1 MRLLWVSQDFPPDKG
16 GVQTYS
22 AELVQA
28 LVERGHELEVVAPRV
43 DGADAWDA
51 GFVCP
56 VHRVPVPRDTMP
68 VASVPQVAARL
79 ASGRFDAAVHA
90 QWNTAAGGA
99 LARRRGWIRALAI
112 AAHGRE
118 LLWMPALGRGPYDR
132 LRKQALAQADRIFAV
147 SHHTAGLVRELG
159 VSPDR
164 VTVVHNGTH
173 PDRFELPGVQA
184 RADALRAEHGGVI
197 VLTVARLVPHKGID
211 TMLRAVAMLA
221 PSLPQLRYVVL
232 GRGHDRE
239 RLHRLAASLGIA
251 GRVHWVEGAEAFEL
265 AAWLH
270 ACDVF
275 ALMSRD
281 RSPDVEGFGIALLEA
296 AACGRPAIA
305 GRSGGIPDA
314 VEHGVT
320 GLLCAPERPAEIAE
334 SLRTL
339 IVDAALRE
347 RLGRAARLRL
357 VEQLTWGHAAARVEA
372 ALAQDIAAHTRA

>member
-43 DGADAWDA
+43 DGADGWDA

-79 ASGRFDAAVHA
+79 AGGRFDAAVHA
-90 QWNTAAGGA
+90 QWNTAAGGVV
-99 LARRRGWIRALAI
+99 ARRRGWIRALAI

-118 LLWMPALGRGPYDR
+118 LLWTPTVGRGPYDR
-132 LRKQALAQADRIFAV
+132 VRRRALAAADRIFAV
-147 SHHTAGLVRELG
+147 SHHTAELVRGLG
-159 VSPDR
+159 VAPER

-173 PDRFELPGVQA
+173 PDRFALPGVQA
-184 RADALRAEHGGVI
+184 RAAALRAEHDGVL

-211 TMLRAVAMLA
+211 TMLRAVALLA

-232 GRGHDRE
+232 GRGHDRD
-239 RLHRLAASLGIA
+239 RLHRLASSLGIA
-251 GRVHWVEGAEAFEL
+251 DRVHWVEGAEAFEL

-339 IVDAALRE
+339 VIDAALRE
-347 RLGRAARLRL
+347 RLGAAARTRL
-357 VEQLTWGHAAARVEA
+357 VEQLTWGHAAARIEA
-372 ALAQDIAAHTRA
+372 ALGEDVAGNTLG